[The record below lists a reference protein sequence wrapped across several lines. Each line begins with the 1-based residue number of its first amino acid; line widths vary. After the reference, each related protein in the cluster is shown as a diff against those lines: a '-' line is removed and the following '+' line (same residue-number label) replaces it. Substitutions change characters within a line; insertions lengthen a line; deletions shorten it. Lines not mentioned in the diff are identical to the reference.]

1 MKRNSIQVGETF
13 LTLNSKL
20 IIVSRSEYILTLCA
34 SCGYRKSSFVIDAS
48 LDRNTWEFLAGKL
61 NQLPKCQCSEV
72 QHGSNGI
79 K

>member
-1 MKRNSIQVGETF
+1 MRRNSIQVGETF

-34 SCGYRKSSFVIDAS
+34 NCGQRKSSFVIDAS
-48 LDRNTWEFLAGKL
+48 LDRNVWEFLATKL
-61 NQLPKCQCSEV
+61 NQLPKCQCLEV
-72 QHGSNGI
+72 QSGTNGV